1 MQPDRWREVEKLY
14 HAACERKPEER
25 LGFLESATE
34 DKELAKE
41 VASLLAHEP
50 GAAQFLDSHG
60 GQTGELSQMR
70 LPAGERIGP
79 YVVLE
84 FIGAGGMGEVYKV
97 RDTRLDRLVAMKLLP
112 KSSSVNPEALERF
125 QREARA
131 ASALNHPRICT
142 IHDSGQYYSQP
153 FFVMELLQGQSLR
166 ERISDGQIPL
176 PELLSIIM
184 QVADALNA
192 AHAAGI
198 VHRDIKPA
206 NIFLTGNAQ
215 IKILDFGLAK
225 FRTDP
230 VTSAAQPVSSTEN
243 LTVTVL
249 TRPGQIAG
257 TIAYSSPEQARGQQ
271 VDTRS
276 DIFSLGV
283 VLYEMATGSR
293 PFRGDTW
300 PEVIASVLTT
310 SPTKPSVIAPGV
322 DRDLERIILKAL
334 NKNPAERHQSA
345 QEVMNDLEGI
355 LTRAR
360 RRRWYSRVGIAA
372 VVVLGLAG
380 VGTWY
385 GVQFSRTRWARNEA
399 VPRARLLAESG
410 NAAGALDLLRQ
421 AEHWLPHDPEIENI
435 RRVYAVRTTIQ
446 TSPPGA
452 SLYFKDYMDLNAPW
466 KYLGKSPLDM
476 FIAVGQGYRVKLE
489 KPGFRTLEAAWPFGP
504 SWSATLAPQTG
515 SPAEMVWGSGGP
527 VQELHGVV
535 LPDYWL
541 DKYEVTNRQY
551 KQFVDA
557 DGYQSRRFWKQDFI
571 KDGRR
576 LSFEQAMAEFKDA
589 TGRSGPSSWQFGTYP
604 AGQDDFPVGGVSWY
618 EAAAYAEFAG
628 KSLPTV
634 HHWRRASNAA
644 SSFDAFM
651 QKVSNF
657 DGKGPAKVG
666 SYPGVSPVG
675 AYDLTG
681 NVREWSWNSVGDR
694 RYILGGDWNDSGD
707 SCMNPENR
715 SPFDRAQVNG
725 FRCMRSTAPV
735 PEAALAPVELA
746 PKDRTR
752 VPPVSDAVFRA
763 YRAMFS
769 YDRTE
774 LQPTIEHVEEAALWR
789 KEKVSF
795 AAAYGNERVTAYL
808 FLPKN
813 ARPPY
818 QTVVYCP
825 SLLAF
830 YMPDSQRYMELPSI
844 SYLMLSGR
852 AVMYP
857 VYKGTFERGNGTG
870 FEPGGSAERDLVV
883 QWRKDLGRAI
893 DYLETRRDIDP
904 ARLGFYAVST
914 GAWWGP
920 VLTQVEERFKASVLL
935 GGGLSQQFP
944 LPEVDAVNYLPR
956 NHLPTLLIS
965 GRDDYIVPVE
975 THQKPMF
982 RLLGTPER
990 DKRYVLLN
998 CGHNLTPLSDVVKEV
1013 VPWLDRYLGPVQT
1026 INNTPAAIQTQR
1038 PLSN

>member
-1 MQPDRWREVEKLY
+1 MLAERWREVEKLY

-25 LGFLESATE
+25 LAFLQSATE
-34 DKELAKE
+34 DKELARE
-41 VASLLAHEP
+41 VASLLADES
-50 GAAQFLDSHG
+50 GAAQFLESKD
-60 GQTGELSQMR
+60 GQVGNLSQMR
-70 LPAGERIGP
+70 LPAGERVGP

-84 FIGAGGMGEVYKV
+84 FVGAGGMGEVYKV
-97 RDTRLDRLVAMKLLP
+97 RDTRLDRIVAMKLLP
-112 KSSSVNPEALERF
+112 KSSSIDPAALERF

-142 IHDSGQYYSQP
+142 IHDSGQHYGQP
-153 FFVMELLQGQSLR
+153 FFVMELLEGQSLR
-166 ERISDGQIPL
+166 ERISGKPMPIS
-176 PELLSIIM
+176 ELLDIAVQI
-184 QVADALNA
+184 ADGLNA
-192 AHAAGI
+192 AHAKGI

-206 NIFLTGNAQ
+206 NTFLCSGGQ

-225 FRTDP
+225 FRADP
-230 VTSAAQPVSSTEN
+230 GLSVAQDSTAT
-243 LTVTVL
+243 LTATAL
-249 TRPGQIAG
+249 TRPGHIAG
-257 TIAYSSPEQARGQQ
+257 TIAYSSPEQARGEP

-276 DIFSLGV
+276 DIFSFGV

-300 PEVIASVLTT
+300 EQVIDSVLNT
-310 SPTKPSVIAPGV
+310 SPPNPSVIAPGL
-322 DRDLERIILKAL
+322 DRDLQRIILKAL
-334 NKNPAERHQSA
+334 NKKPAERYQSA
-345 QEVMNDLEGI
+345 QEMMDELESVI
-355 LTRAR
+355 RRAR
-360 RRRWYSRVGIAA
+360 RRHWYARFGIAA

-380 VGTWY
+380 AGTWY
-385 GVQFSRTRWARNEA
+385 GVQSSRARWARNEA

-410 NAAGALDLLRQ
+410 NPAGALDLLRQ
-421 AEHWLPHDPEIENI
+421 AEHWLPHDPEIEKI

-452 SLYFKDYMDLNAPW
+452 SLFFKDYMDVNAPW
-466 KYLGKSPLDM
+466 QYLGKSPAEM
-476 FIAVGQGYRVKLE
+476 WIAVGQGYRVKLE
-489 KPGFRTLEAAWPFGP
+489 KPGFRPLEAAWPFGP

-515 SPAEMVWGSGGP
+515 SPVEMVLVSGGA

-541 DKYEVTNRQY
+541 DKYEVTNREY

-557 DGYQSRRFWKQDFI
+557 GGYQSRRFWKQDFV
-571 KDGRR
+571 KDGHR
-576 LSFEQAMAEFKDA
+576 LTFDQAMAEFKDA
-589 TGRSGPSSWQFGTYP
+589 TGRPGPAAWQFSAYP

-634 HHWRRASNAA
+634 HHWRQASNAA

-666 SYPGVSPVG
+666 SYRGVSPVG

-715 SPFDRAQVNG
+715 PPFDRAQVNG

-735 PEAALAPVELA
+735 PEAARAPVELA

-752 VPPVSDAVFRA
+752 VPPVSEAVFRA

-774 LQPTIEHVEEAALWR
+774 LQAAVESVEETALWR

-795 AAAYGNERVTAYL
+795 AAAYGSERVTAYL

-857 VYKGTFERGNGTG
+857 VYKGTFERGNGAG

-904 ARLGFYAVST
+904 RRLAFYAVST
-914 GAWWGP
+914 GAVWGP

-935 GGGLSQQFP
+935 GGGLSTQFP

-956 NHLPTLLIS
+956 NHVPTLLIS
-965 GRDDYIVPVE
+965 GRDDYIEPVE
-975 THQKPMF
+975 THQKPVF

-990 DKRYVLLN
+990 DKRYVLLD

-1013 VPWLDRYLGPVQT
+1013 VPWLDRYLGPVS
-1026 INNTPAAIQTQR
+1026 I
-1038 PLSN
+1038 SGGS